1 MYILGCDCTN
11 ITVIVENNA
20 AIHQSSSA
28 GSYEVSEKT
37 NGETTWVSYSIALW
51 YIPPVPYCPGFH
63 GWVIGDLRDI
73 GKPPIFE
80 EGRGFR
86 WEPRF
91 IGRILLSGKNGRF
104 SCPYEATNDIRFF
117 NDDERS
123 LELDINK
130 DISIQCSDGNS
141 KTFDTDIC
149 SMYSFNFHQNFSI
162 FFGEVF
168 GEVQDAKSRP

>member
-1 MYILGCDCTN
+1 MN
-11 ITVIVENNA
+11 IMVKVNYAPSWNESVAKYPDSIQDMDRVLLKN
-20 AIHQSSSA
+20 
-28 GSYEVSEKT
+28 VSEKM
-37 NGETTWVSYSIALW
+37 NGETTWVSSSKALW
-51 YIPPVPYCPGFH
+51 YIPLVPHCPEFH
-63 GWVIGDLRDI
+63 GWVIGDLSDI
-73 GKPPIFE
+73 GKPPIFDI
-80 EGRGFR
+80 
-86 WEPRF
+86 WKF